1 MSMKRSE
8 KNLPG
13 VTLRALAIGLVLS
26 GVNCYWLI
34 MCLFWEQSHPT
45 VISLFFN
52 VIFSVFVLSLLN
64 LLLKRFLPDRS
75 LSQGE
80 LLTVYI
86 MLCMASAMGAQDMI
100 QVLIPA
106 IPHPFWFGTAEN
118 EWADLFF
125 RYIPD
130 WLVVS
135 DKNVATGYFEGESTL
150 YTAQHIKAWLMPIVV
165 WSGFIFA
172 LVFVMLCLTTIVR
185 KRWTEEEKLSYPVI
199 QLPLEMTNTD
209 TFFKNKLMWIGF
221 GIAGA
226 MNLIN
231 GLHHL
236 FPAVPGIGGKSYDVS
251 PFFAT
256 KPWSAIGW
264 TPVAVY
270 PFVVG
275 LGFFIP
281 LDLSFSCW
289 FFYLFWKGQRI
300 LASVLGLQSLPG
312 LPYIEE
318 QSFGAYMGLCVFAL
332 WMSRRHLMRVT
343 RKVLGVKS
351 KGVDDSNE
359 PLGYRAAVFGI
370 IIGTT
375 FITAFCY
382 KAGMSIWVIL
392 TFFAIYF
399 ALSIAISRIRAEL
412 GSPIHDLPIGGPGE
426 MMTKI
431 FGTRRIGAPSLTII
445 SLLYF
450 FNRGYRGH
458 PMPHQLEGFKIAER
472 TGLSNKRLLIAM
484 IIAAIVGVYVSS
496 WAFLHASYNLSATA
510 NWRPRR
516 AFNLLQASLSYH
528 SSPDRAALGAM
539 VTGLMFTIFLWTMRM
554 RFLWWRLHPA
564 GYTVSGTWAMNHFW
578 GSIFISWLA
587 KAIILRHGGL
597 KSHRKAIPFFLG
609 IILGDFIVG
618 GLWSIIGIGMQR
630 SMYQFLF

>member
-1 MSMKRSE
+1 MRHSE
-8 KNLPG
+8 KTSAG
-13 VTLRALAIGLVLS
+13 VPLRALSAA
-26 GVNCYWLI
+26 NCYWLI
-34 MCLFWEQSHPT
+34 MALFWKQSHPT

-52 VIFSVFVLSLLN
+52 VIFSVFVLALLN
-64 LLLKRFLPDRS
+64 LLLKRFLPNS
-75 LSQGE
+75 VLSQGE
-80 LLTVYI
+80 LLTIYV
-86 MLCMASAMGAQDMI
+86 MLCMATAMGAQDMI

-106 IPHPFWFGTAEN
+106 IPHPFWFATAEN

-130 WLVVS
+130 WLAIS
-135 DKNVATGYFEGESTL
+135 DKNVVTGYFEGESTF
-150 YTAQHIKAWLMPIVV
+150 YTAQHVKAWLTPVVV

-185 KRWTEEEKLSYPVI
+185 KRWTEEEKLSYPII
-199 QLPLEMTNTD
+199 QLLLQMTD
-209 TFFKNKLMWIGF
+209 TSRFFKNKVMWIGF
-221 GIAGA
+221 AIAGT

-231 GLHHL
+231 GLHYL
-236 FPAVPGIGGKSYDVS
+236 FPAVPGIGGQSYDIS
-251 PFFAT
+251 PFFTT

-289 FFYLFWKGQRI
+289 FFYLFWKAQKI
-300 LASVLGLQSLPG
+300 FASSLGLQNLPG

-318 QSFGAYMGLCVFAL
+318 QSFGAYIGLFVFAL
-332 WMSRRHLMRVT
+332 WMSRRHLAGVA
-343 RKVLGVKS
+343 RKIFGIKAEEI
-351 KGVDDSNE
+351 DDSKE
-359 PLGYRAAVFGI
+359 PLGYRAAAFGVV
-370 IIGTT
+370 IGMA
-375 FITAFCY
+375 FITVFCY

-392 TFFAIYF
+392 VFFAFYF
-399 ALSIAISRIRAEL
+399 ALSTAISRVRAEL

-426 MMTKI
+426 VMTTI
-431 FGTRRIGAPSLTII
+431 FGSRRIGSSSLTGI

-450 FNRGYRGH
+450 FNRGYRAH

-484 IIAAIVGVYVSS
+484 IIGTIVGIYASS
-496 WAFLHASYNLSATA
+496 WVFLHASYDLSATA
-510 NWRPRR
+510 NWRPKR
-516 AFNLLQASLSYH
+516 AFNLLQTSLSYH
-528 SSPDRAALGAM
+528 SAPDRPALGAM
-539 VTGLMFTIFLWTMRM
+539 IGGMLFTILLCMMRM

-564 GYTVSGTWAMNHFW
+564 GYAVSGTWAMNHFW
-578 GSIFISWLA
+578 GSIFVSWVI
-587 KAIILRHGGL
+587 KAVILRQGGL

-609 IILGDFIVG
+609 IILGDFIIG
-618 GLWSIIGIGMQR
+618 GLWSIIGIAMHR